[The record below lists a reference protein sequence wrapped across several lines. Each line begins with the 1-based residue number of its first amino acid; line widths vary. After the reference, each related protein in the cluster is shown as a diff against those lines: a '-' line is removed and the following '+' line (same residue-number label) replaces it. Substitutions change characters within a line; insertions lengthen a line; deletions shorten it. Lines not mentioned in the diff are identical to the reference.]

1 MLHCLSAA
9 NCCIFRPTSK
19 SCKKYEKHSKRRSKY
34 TTATMVKLA
43 NVPGSLQTWQPN
55 HRGISPE
62 DALRFDQGLQS
73 HLLQLST
80 RLTCL
85 DIQNLKRSRRK
96 NYLTPVLSK
105 KNFKCPIQYDQ
116 KWVRV
121 WSKKKFTPTN
131 VNGRTWPKNHA
142 EEH

>member
-1 MLHCLSAA
+1 MNWTPPSSNCAA
-9 NCCIFRPTSK
+9 LWAAFCCIFRPASN
-19 SCKKYEKHSKRRSKY
+19 SCKKIWKTWKRRFDLRLECAAIKRWLKY
-34 TTATMVKLA
+34 TTACMIKLT
-43 NVPGSLQTWQPN
+43 NVPGSHQTWQPN

-96 NYLTPVLSK
+96 NYFTPVLRK
-105 KNFKCPIQYDQ
+105 KNFICPANKVKVQ
-116 KWVRV
+116 
-121 WSKKKFTPTN
+121 
-131 VNGRTWPKNHA
+131 
-142 EEH
+142 